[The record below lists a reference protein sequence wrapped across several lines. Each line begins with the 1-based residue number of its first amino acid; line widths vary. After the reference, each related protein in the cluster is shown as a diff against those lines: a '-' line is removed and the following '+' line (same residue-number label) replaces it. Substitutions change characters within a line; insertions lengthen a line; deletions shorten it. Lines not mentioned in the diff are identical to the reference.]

1 MTLWWAKSVLNFFQ
15 CCRHVSCVNFLL
27 NSGAEPF
34 LVDKLQRRSAIHY
47 AAAAGQSN
55 VLKALLSDS
64 QLMHTEDGMLA
75 LKNVRIHDMSGQCR
89 YC

>member
-1 MTLWWAKSVLNFFQ
+1 MV
-15 CCRHVSCVNFLL
+15 
-27 NSGAEPF
+27 E
-34 LVDKLQRRSAIHY
+34 KLQRRSAIHY
-47 AAAAGQSN
+47 AAVSGQTG

-89 YC
+89 SATPFCSPRQGKSKLSPISLPTSPLCLHETPC